1 MIISRRNNFVRHGVL
16 ESCGGKGGGGKFL
29 YNNLEREPHLDFEGE
44 ADFME
49 SMRKEEC
56 LE

>member
-1 MIISRRNNFVRHGVL
+1 MVSWK
-16 ESCGGKGGGGKFL
+16 SCGGEGGGGKFL
-29 YNNLEREPHLDFEGE
+29 YNNLERKPHLDLEDE
-44 ADFME
+44 ADFTE

>member
-1 MIISRRNNFVRHGVL
+1 MNEV
-16 ESCGGKGGGGKFL
+16 ESSYK
-29 YNNLEREPHLDFEGE
+29 LEREPHLDLKDE

-56 LE
+56 LELKKFL

>member
-1 MIISRRNNFVRHGVL
+1 MVSWKSY
-16 ESCGGKGGGGKFL
+16 EEKGGGGKFL
-29 YNNLEREPHLDFEGE
+29 YNNLESESHLDLEDE

>member
-1 MIISRRNNFVRHGVL
+1 MEKKEEV
-16 ESCGGKGGGGKFL
+16 ESF
-29 YNNLEREPHLDFEGE
+29 YNNLGRKPHLDLEDE
-44 ADFME
+44 ADYME

>member
-1 MIISRRNNFVRHGVL
+1 MNYHSRRKNFVVL
-16 ESCGGKGGGGKFL
+16 KKLWRKKTKWEFL
-29 YNNLEREPHLDFEGE
+29 YIILKREPHLDLEDE

-49 SMRKEEC
+49 SMEKEEC

>member
-1 MIISRRNNFVRHGVL
+1 MVSWKR
-16 ESCGGKGGGGKFL
+16 CGEKGGDGKFL
-29 YNNLEREPHLDFEGE
+29 YNNLERESYLDLEDE

>member
-16 ESCGGKGGGGKFL
+16 ESCGGKGGGGEFL
-29 YNNLEREPHLDFEGE
+29 CNNLEREPHLDLEDE

-49 SMRKEEC
+49 SMRKEKC